1 MGGVGAWKMRWML
14 LKSEEEQWE
23 AGGARLK
30 LEGFMVLLGATLLT
44 FIVHVLVETMQKKKK
59 KPSYL
64 AAHTY
69 TLKLQ

>member
-44 FIVHVLVETMQKKKK
+44 FIVHVLVETMQKKRKN
-59 KPSYL
+59 PL
-64 AAHTY
+64 IWLLTHTP
-69 TLKLQ
+69 